1 MESYLFWTIWRHG
14 EVCEVY
20 KSSCCIFFSIAWFY
34 CVWQRNELKLW
45 GSAWTGTSFFSSSCL
60 NKVSSSSSCIF
71 QRLLYLI
78 PFINWLVFTPVYGR
92 FSHRSGWC
100 LHQFACHQRL
110 ARGVWECL
118 LFCTH
123 TLTHTHWSFWP
134 SGILVV
140 FCTHWYILVF
150 LTRELDERPKNLLKW
165 MWSFVPDSFGLFLFW
180 SFRFSGL
187 SDQGRQCLLRTCRFS
202 LVFQTMLSACH
213 DPKQTEVISLWFFA
227 FHPWI
232 QHYCY

>member
-20 KSSCCIFFSIAWFY
+20 KSSCCIFFSIAWFH

-100 LHQFACHQRL
+100 SHQFACHQRL

-123 TLTHTHWSFWP
+123 TLTHTHTGLSDHQEYWLFSAHPGLSDQRTWWKTKEPFGMKVVFRTRLFWSFFILIFQVLWSFWP
-134 SGILVV
+134 GTPVSTPHMPV
-140 FCTHWYILVF
+140 
-150 LTRELDERPKNLLKW
+150 
-165 MWSFVPDSFGLFLFW
+165 
-180 SFRFSGL
+180 FSGL
-187 SDQGRQCLLRTCRFS
+187 SDHT
-202 LVFQTMLSACH
+202 LSM
-213 DPKQTEVISLWFFA
+213 
-227 FHPWI
+227 PWS
-232 QHYCY
+232 